1 MVACLVAS
9 ASAVGA
15 GSRGASSASS
25 SGLVAA
31 YSFNDGSGTTSAD
44 VSGNGHPGTISGAS
58 WTNDGRYGG
67 ALSFD
72 GTDDRVDLGSLGTFY
87 QSGFTMEAWVK
98 KASVTKKDV
107 AVLGSFT
114 GAGAGPMIWVDHLEG
129 HYRLTA
135 GLALD
140 NYLDSGQTPVAD
152 TWQHLAVT
160 FDGSLARFYVGGAE
174 VASRTVS
181 ELRRVEHLACRR
193 LRLDAVRVLRRR
205 DRRDPHLLTR
215 AERGRDRVRS

>member
-1 MVACLVAS
+1 MRRPQLRARSSDRGADHSRYPRARTIAAALVVAGLVAS
-9 ASAVGA
+9 ASAIGA
-15 GSRGASSASS
+15 GSRGAASASAT
-25 SGLVAA
+25 GLVAA
-31 YSFNDGSGTTSAD
+31 YSFNDGSGTTTAD

-107 AVLGSFT
+107 AVLGTFT

-135 GLALD
+135 GRG
-140 NYLDSGQTPVAD
+140 STTTSTPA
-152 TWQHLAVT
+152 
-160 FDGSLARFYVGGAE
+160 
-174 VASRTVS
+174 
-181 ELRRVEHLACRR
+181 
-193 LRLDAVRVLRRR
+193 RRR
-205 DRRDPHLLTR
+205 SLTHGSTSR
-215 AERGRDRVRS
+215 